1 MLKKPQSHW
10 FCKRCDDKAIDVL
23 QITRS
28 TKEFQ
33 DKMVERMED
42 VEKKV
47 ELVEKVEGPM
57 ADRVVEI
64 VQKEIGEERE
74 RRIREW
80 NVVIRGMDDVS
91 LREDDEDEKE
101 EEQGAVGGINPP
113 SGRMDQQM
121 MTERKV
127 EYLVESGLELPK
139 INITGIRKLRNKDI
153 VIITLGSREE
163 KHKVL
168 DKARSLNRT
177 DMWKNVYVTPDMTR
191 KEQEIDYNL
200 RMELKERRDKGK
212 NNLVKRGETSYPG
225 TTTERK
231 KTEPR
236 KYRSRE
242 LRSSVRSNIE

>member
-1 MLKKPQSHW
+1 MSMK
-10 FCKRCDDKAIDVL
+10 
-23 QITRS
+23 
-28 TKEFQ
+28 
-33 DKMVERMED
+33 
-42 VEKKV
+42 
-47 ELVEKVEGPM
+47 VEKVEGLM
-57 ADRVVEI
+57 ADRVEEI

-200 RMELKERRDKGK
+200 RKELKERRDKGEK
-212 NNLVKRGETSYPG
+212 NLVKRGGRLVTL
-225 TTTERK
+225 
-231 KTEPR
+231 EPR
-236 KYRSRE
+236 PKEKPPETWKYRSRE
-242 LRSSVRSNIE
+242 LRSSVRSNTE

>member
-1 MLKKPQSHW
+1 M
-10 FCKRCDDKAIDVL
+10 
-23 QITRS
+23 
-28 TKEFQ
+28 
-33 DKMVERMED
+33 
-42 VEKKV
+42 
-47 ELVEKVEGPM
+47 
-57 ADRVVEI
+57 
-64 VQKEIGEERE
+64 QKEIGEERE

-113 SGRMDQQM
+113 SARMDQQM

-168 DKARSLNRT
+168 DKACSLRANLFKNQADLYWRVIY
-177 DMWKNVYVTPDMTR
+177 DPLRFARICFGWKAY
-191 KEQEIDYNL
+191 
-200 RMELKERRDKGK
+200 G
-212 NNLVKRGETSYPG
+212 
-225 TTTERK
+225 
-231 KTEPR
+231 
-236 KYRSRE
+236 
-242 LRSSVRSNIE
+242 